1 MKNSYSAAPASII
14 WKNAWRRGTSFNNR
28 SIVLV
33 EITLIADDHSAEVLA
48 DALIECGA
56 LSVSIEDASTGR
68 DEEPM
73 YGEPG
78 LEPSRYAWP
87 RNRLRV
93 LAEDD
98 GADAVI
104 AAASAS
110 TKIAATIEKRTPV
123 RDIDWVRETQS
134 QFTPTRISERL
145 WIVPSWHQPPDEH
158 AVVVRLD
165 PGAAFGTGTH
175 PTTRLC
181 LAWLDETLRAGAS
194 VLDYGCGSG
203 ILAITAAKLGAG
215 AVVGVDIDPQALE
228 VARANSGANGVHA
241 SYTDS
246 HGLSQRATTFDVV
259 LANILSNPLKLL
271 ASVLVARVAPRG
283 SLVLSGILQ
292 PQARAVIA
300 AYLRADARLQLRVWR
315 SEDGWVC
322 LAGTR
327 TRMAH

>member
-1 MKNSYSAAPASII
+1 M
-14 WKNAWRRGTSFNNR
+14 
-28 SIVLV
+28 LV
-33 EITLIADDHSAEVLA
+33 EITLTADDHSAEVLA

-56 LSVSIEDASTGR
+56 LSVSIEDASASS
-68 DEEPM
+68 DEDPM

-78 LEPSRYAWP
+78 LEPSRHAWP
-87 RNRLRV
+87 RSRLRV
-93 LAEDD
+93 LAEHD

-110 TKIAATIEKRTPV
+110 TQIAPSIEKRAPV

-165 PGAAFGTGTH
+165 PGVAFGTGTH

-181 LAWLDETLRAGAS
+181 LAWLDETLCAGAS

-228 VARANSGANGVHA
+228 VAKVNSSANGIDA

-271 ASVLVARVAPRG
+271 APVLVARVAPRG
-283 SLVLSGILQ
+283 SLVLSGILERQ
-292 PQARAVIA
+292 VEAVIA
-300 AYLRADARLQLRVWR
+300 TYLRTDTELRLGVWR
-315 SEDGWVC
+315 REDGWVC
-322 LAGTR
+322 LVGRR
-327 TRMAH
+327 TGMAH